1 MSRHGG
7 YSGLPV
13 SLQSLSM
20 PAQPYHSPPSTFVL
34 CHHPNQSA
42 FTVLVRVILPDT
54 KEHLYMLFWLAE
66 MIFPPFNSLTYSSP
80 HPSDFGLNVTSLEKS
95 CLVFLFMSNALSE
108 TLPALCTLSFVTYIP
123 GEMIHLS
130 LWLFTELLFAS
141 SRISAPL
148 GQESCLFWLIT
159 VFPGPVA
166 LPVTGQAL
174 NICGMSEW
182 MAG

>member
-1 MSRHGG
+1 MSRPGG

-13 SLQSLSM
+13 SLHSPSM
-20 PAQPYHSPPSTFVL
+20 PARPYLIPPSTSVL
-34 CHHPNQSA
+34 SPSKPGCFHSWSELH
-42 FTVLVRVILPDT
+42 
-54 KEHLYMLFWLAE
+54 
-66 MIFPPFNSLTYSSP
+66 SLTPKSICTCCSDGQKWFFLLLITYPSP
-80 HPSDFGLNVTSLEKS
+80 HPSDFGLNVTCLEKS

-108 TLPALCTLSFVTYIP
+108 TLPALRILPFVTSIP
-123 GEMIHLS
+123 GKMIHSS
-130 LWLFTELLFAS
+130 LWLFTELLLAS
-141 SRISAPL
+141 SRISAPF

-166 LPVTGQAL
+166 LPVTGQAF